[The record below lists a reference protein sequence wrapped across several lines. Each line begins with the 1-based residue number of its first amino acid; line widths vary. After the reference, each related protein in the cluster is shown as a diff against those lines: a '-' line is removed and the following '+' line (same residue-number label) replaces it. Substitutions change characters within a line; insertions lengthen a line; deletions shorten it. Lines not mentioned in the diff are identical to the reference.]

1 MDDPEAPS
9 AGQLPLLGA
18 RRPPESPGS
27 EAQTAQRT
35 PRGDQRAQQ
44 SMGRKDSVMIPY
56 IPPYEG
62 PSPDSSRGLW
72 THLKVGW
79 QKNRLKEAW
88 GQWLGQRQSKQNV
101 DSVLS
106 PANPAWMTEFVDEA
120 YQAIV
125 LAHQTVTTGQFED
138 EQVKRSLHPL
148 MVEFLREKRRRLL
161 GSYSPSHLISW
172 MKHPPPAQESELA
185 VVAMRAAPFDQ
196 AGTLVQLAVRFRSR
210 QSLEIRDERGLVV
223 FGSHSE
229 PQPIMEYFV
238 FQKRMGQVDESFR
251 LLQQVDEDPKPDCL
265 PV

>member
-1 MDDPEAPS
+1 MIKIKYDFDEIRSLGIKVAFSDRRLEIPPVASTTRPSLIPSGTRPS
-9 AGQLPLLGA
+9 AAGNSSSPLSAITPSQGGLGPMA
-18 RRPPESPGS
+18 RPAP
-27 EAQTAQRT
+27 
-35 PRGDQRAQQ
+35 
-44 SMGRKDSVMIPY
+44 I
-56 IPPYEG
+56 
-62 PSPDSSRGLW
+62 
-72 THLKVGW
+72 
-79 QKNRLKEAW
+79 
-88 GQWLGQRQSKQNV
+88 NV

-120 YQAIV
+120 YQTIV

-196 AGTLVQLAVRFRSR
+196 AGTLVQLAIRFRSR

-238 FQKRMGQVDESFR
+238 FQKRMGQVDESFC

>member
-1 MDDPEAPS
+1 MARPAP
-9 AGQLPLLGA
+9 
-18 RRPPESPGS
+18 
-27 EAQTAQRT
+27 
-35 PRGDQRAQQ
+35 
-44 SMGRKDSVMIPY
+44 I
-56 IPPYEG
+56 
-62 PSPDSSRGLW
+62 
-72 THLKVGW
+72 
-79 QKNRLKEAW
+79 
-88 GQWLGQRQSKQNV
+88 NV

-120 YQAIV
+120 YQTIV

-196 AGTLVQLAVRFRSR
+196 AGTLVQLAIRFRSR

-238 FQKRMGQVDESFR
+238 FQKRMGQVDESFC